1 MSFFKSIKRR
11 RARAADLR
19 RAESPTTDIETPKGS
34 ESADDALGR
43 ITQTVEVL
51 KRLSDLRDQV
61 ESTDL
66 ELIDLETPVEEPELP
81 ERDIAPEPEAAE
93 PKVVERRTKARRRSE
108 SHAPAATRPTTSSG
122 WRPIGPMSDAR
133 PKAVVA
139 PARPNAEPNVVG
151 SEDPTERKPPTL
163 ETAPR
168 REPAQSDLRAK
179 IGQVFSPSA
188 PVSRKDLFAGRTQ
201 QMEDLVNTVYER
213 GQHAVIYGERG
224 VGKTSLAVTM
234 GLVLDQS
241 GTPVV
246 RINCDGADDFSTI
259 WHKIFSEISFLP
271 TVENQRS
278 VRVRLE
284 DMTTKSKVT
293 PNDVRHSLQA
303 VSTVGEVVIFIDE
316 FDTVVDESV
325 HGLFADT
332 LKTLSDQLVSSTVV
346 IIGVADNL
354 DELIAQHG
362 SVRRAL
368 AQIHMPRMSQAELAE
383 IVGRGLRYLGMACES
398 QALSRITQLSQGFPY
413 YTKLLAQ
420 SATRSALEAGR
431 PGIALADVD
440 QAVDRVVARVHET
453 IRGLYNQ
460 AISGGDGLTHQRV
473 LRAAALAARDERG
486 YFGAADVLDSQIT
499 SGTNG
504 SELEDVVAQLE
515 RLTKPDRGP
524 ALEKKSTERGIRYRF
539 SDPLLQPF
547 VLMEGFASGEIEPSS
562 LDQLSLAVGRAAA
575 KERTN

>member
-1 MSFFKSIKRR
+1 MSFFNYIRRRRRTATLR
-11 RARAADLR
+11 RARAPMPVAS
-19 RAESPTTDIETPKGS
+19 SPNPSLETP
-34 ESADDALGR
+34 DDAIER
-43 ITQTVEVL
+43 ISQSVEVL

-61 ESTDL
+61 EATDIELVEL
-66 ELIDLETPVEEPELP
+66 ESAEPEEADPPRPADLIDPQVEEKHIKPPRRKES
-81 ERDIAPEPEAAE
+81 RAPITPGS
-93 PKVVERRTKARRRSE
+93 PV
-108 SHAPAATRPTTSSG
+108 TSSQ
-122 WRPIGPMSDAR
+122 WKPIGTLPDAR
-133 PKAVVA
+133 AGV
-139 PARPNAEPNVVG
+139 RPRP
-151 SEDPTERKPPTL
+151 RKEVLRPL
-163 ETAPR
+163 EETASIPEKR
-168 REPAQSDLRAK
+168 PEWAPVDPAVDRSDVRAK

-188 PVSRKDLFAGRTQ
+188 PVSRRDLFAGRTQ

-224 VGKTSLAVTM
+224 VGKTSLAATM

-241 GTPVV
+241 GTSVI

-259 WHKIFSEISFLP
+259 WHKIFDEISFLP
-271 TVENQRS
+271 PVAADES
-278 VRVRLE
+278 VRSRLSE
-284 DMTTKSKVT
+284 IASKERIT

-303 VSTVGEVVIFIDE
+303 VSAVGDVVIFIDE
-316 FDTVVDESV
+316 FDTVTDPSV

-368 AQIHMPRMSQAELAE
+368 AQIHMPRMSQTELAE
-383 IVGRGLRYLGMACES
+383 IVGRGLRYLGLACEGH
-398 QALSRITQLSQGFPY
+398 ALARITQLSQGFPY

-420 SATRSALEAGR
+420 SATRSALDAHR
-431 PGIALADVD
+431 PGIALEDVD

-460 AISGGDGLTHQRV
+460 AISGSDGVTHQRA

-486 YFGAADVLDSQIT
+486 YFGAADVLEFHRTTGAANVD
-499 SGTNG
+499 
-504 SELEDVVAQLE
+504 LDAVVDELE

-547 VLMEGFASGEIEPSS
+547 VLMEGFASGQIEPAS
-562 LDQLSLAVGRAAA
+562 LDQLSLAVGREAAR
-575 KERTN
+575 ERT